1 MFQVEPILWLQSF
14 DWPPLAWLLS
24 GVTLLG
30 YAPAYVALLLVMA
43 FAVRLRPTLAVLG
56 GLLLCLLLTEGFKDG
71 VAFPRPDEIDSRV
84 RKSFGSGPVQLHQ
97 RGGAPDF
104 WSPPQADALLA
115 VRRHASGNYG
125 FPSGHVSAAT
135 AFVLCAAY
143 FFRSR
148 RLVAFGAGWVP
159 AMALSR
165 MYLGRHFLGDVLG
178 GLAIGLVSAALALP
192 LLRGLGEAA
201 SAGGDRERR
210 VVVRLALLGVAL
222 PAAVP
227 FTPLVQPSYAG
238 AVAGLAISWGVLL
251 ATGFP
256 PDGGTRRQR
265 TRRVAIAVLVFL
277 AGLAARQA
285 LLAVVGHGVVR
296 VAALGA
302 ALVVTVLTF
311 AGSALLCRR
320 LGLYGPDDEVD
331 LYPGGRA

>member
-14 DWPPLAWLLS
+14 DWPPLRWLLS

-30 YAPAYVALLLVMA
+30 YAPVYAALLLVLA

-56 GLLLCLLLTEGFKDG
+56 GLLLSGLVTEGFKDG
-71 VAFPRPDEIDSRV
+71 VAYPRPDEIDSRV
-84 RKSFGSGPVQLHQ
+84 RKSFGSGPVQLHE

-104 WSPPQADALLA
+104 WSPPRPEALFA
-115 VRRHASGNYG
+115 VRRRAAGNYG

-148 RLVAFGAGWVP
+148 RLLAFGAGWVP

-201 SAGGDRERR
+201 AGGRRERR
-210 VVVRLALLGVAL
+210 VVVLMGLLGAALLTAMPV
-222 PAAVP
+222 
-227 FTPLVQPSYAG
+227 TPLVQPSYAG
-238 AVAGLAISWGVLL
+238 AVAGLAVSCGVLL

-265 TRRVAIAVLVFL
+265 TRRVAIAGLVFL
-277 AGLAARQA
+277 AGIAARQA

-320 LGLYGPDDEVD
+320 LGLYGPADPDG
-331 LYPGGRA
+331 LSLGGRA